1 MGTFLFLPIRGFL
14 RKFVIIHEIGTNR
27 LPNSSNYGI
36 LNTMVDFH
44 IATSFKTRKGA

>member
-1 MGTFLFLPIRGFL
+1 MVTFSFLPMRGFL

-36 LNTMVDFH
+36 LNTMADFH